1 MKRLPINPM
10 FPMLAL
16 FACAKL
22 SAQAL
27 PNPIMFV
34 TQFPIASD
42 FTTIGSTF
50 GNQLADTESAGRGG
64 DLYIRYP
71 DGSLRNLTA
80 EAGFGVIGLQG
91 ASAIGVRDPE
101 VSFDA
106 TKAIFS
112 MVIGAPNQFVYNEYY
127 WQLYEVTGL
136 GQGQTA
142 VITRVANQPANYNNI
157 QPAYL
162 SDGSVVFVSDRP
174 RSGQRHLYPQQDE
187 YESAPT
193 PTGLWKFNPNV
204 AGSLK
209 LMQHSP
215 SGSFDPV
222 VDSFGRVLFVRWDH
236 LQRDQQADV
245 SGNPSQNF
253 NWLTEAVDA
262 PFGPLAEVF
271 PEPRIANGGIATG
284 HTFNAFLPWM
294 IQQDGSAE
302 ETINH
307 IGRHELHGYFNRSFN
322 DDDNLVEFTP
332 GTRPNLNVV
341 RNMTQLA
348 LDPNTPGRLLAI
360 DPPEF
365 ATHGSGQIIAFS
377 APPGANPDGIQVSYL
392 THPSTG
398 GTVPGPEHTGHY
410 RNVMVLSD
418 GRVLAAH
425 ASAQGVAS
433 NLGTRAAPNPNHK
446 FRLRLLQNGA
456 GGYLTP
462 GTLLTSGISKN
473 ISYYDPDVL
482 VSYSQE
488 LWELSP
494 VEVRARSVP
503 PDSGE
508 PALAAPEVQAFA
520 AEQVNVA
527 AFKAD
532 IAARGLALL
541 VMRNV
546 TARDRADKQQPFNLR
561 VPGGTQSIGSGG
573 RIYDISHFQ
582 MLQGD
587 QIRGIGGTAA
597 PTPGRRVLANWMNLA
612 SLNLPNPGG
621 PVASVPIA
629 TDGSVAV
636 LVPSQRALTWQST
649 AANGTPVVRER
660 FWLTTQPGEIRTCDG
675 CHGVN
680 TANQAN
686 AGPALNSSLALRQL
700 LVRWKQQT
708 GEFRNG
714 FEN

>member
-1 MKRLPINPM
+1 MKSYIVFL
-10 FPMLAL
+10 LAL
-16 FACAKL
+16 LTGAQSA
-22 SAQAL
+22 AQAL

-34 TQFPIASD
+34 TQVPIPSD

-50 GNQLADTESAGRGG
+50 GNQSASMDSAGRGG

-80 EAGFGVIGLQG
+80 EAGFGMAGLQG
-91 ASAIGVRDPE
+91 ATAIGVRDPE

-112 MVIGAPNQFVYNEYY
+112 MAIGAPNQFVYNDYY

-136 GQGQTA
+136 AQNQTA

-162 SDGSVVFVSDRP
+162 SDGSIVFVSDRP
-174 RSGQRHLYPQQDE
+174 RSGERHLYPQQDE

-193 PTGLWKFNPNV
+193 PTGLWQLRPSAG

-209 LMQHSP
+209 LLQHSP

-222 VDSFGRVLFVRWDH
+222 LDSYGRLLYTRWDH

-245 SGNPSQNF
+245 SGNPSGNF
-253 NWLTEAVDA
+253 NWLSEAANA
-262 PFGPLAEVF
+262 PFGPLVEVF
-271 PEPRIANGGIATG
+271 PEPRISVGGNVNG
-284 HTFNAFLPWM
+284 HTLNTFLPWM
-294 IQQDGSAE
+294 IHQDGTAE
-302 ETINH
+302 ETVNH
-307 IGRHELHGYFNRSFN
+307 VGRHELHSYFNRSFN
-322 DDDNLVEFTP
+322 DDPNLVEFIP
-332 GTRPNLNVV
+332 GA
-341 RNMTQLA
+341 RNSARNITQLA
-348 LDPNTPGRLLAI
+348 LDPVTPGRFLAI

-365 ATHGSGQIIAFS
+365 ATHGSGQIIAFNG
-377 APPGANPDGIQVSYL
+377 APSVNPDAIQVSFL

-398 GTVPGPEHTGHY
+398 GTVPGPNHTGHY
-410 RNVMVLSD
+410 RNVLVLSD

-425 ASAQGVAS
+425 ASEQGVAS

-446 FRLRLLQNGA
+446 FRLRLLQAGGA
-456 GGYLTP
+456 GFLTP
-462 GTLLTSGISKN
+462 STLLTPGISKN

-494 VEVRARSVP
+494 VEVRARAVP
-503 PDSGE
+503 PSTNE
-508 PALAAPEVQAFA
+508 QPLAAPEVQAFA
-520 AEQVNVA
+520 AEQVSVA
-527 AFKAD
+527 TFKAD

-546 TARDRADKQQPFNLR
+546 TTRDRADKQQPYNLR
-561 VPGGTQSIGSGG
+561 VPGGVETIGSGG
-573 RIYDISHFQ
+573 RVYDISHFQ

-587 QIRGIGGTAA
+587 QIRGIGGSAS
-597 PTPGRRVLANWMNLA
+597 PTPGRRVLANWMHDPNLGT
-612 SLNLPNPGG
+612 LNLPNPGG
-621 PVASVPIA
+621 PIASVPIA
-629 TDGSVAV
+629 SDGSVAV

-649 AANGTPVVRER
+649 APNGTPVVRER
-660 FWLTTQPGEIRTCDG
+660 YWLTAQPGEIRTCDG

-680 TANQAN
+680 T
-686 AGPALNSSLALRQL
+686 NSQNNSAAASNSPIALRL
-700 LVRWKQQT
+700 LLARWKQQL

>member
-1 MKRLPINPM
+1 MKSCIAFL
-10 FPMLAL
+10 LAL
-16 FACAKL
+16 FASAQAE
-22 SAQAL
+22 AQAL
-27 PNPIMFV
+27 PNPILFV
-34 TQFPIASD
+34 TQMPIPSD

-50 GNQLADTESAGRGG
+50 GNQLASMDSAGRGG

-80 EAGFGVIGLQG
+80 EAGFGVTGLQG
-91 ASAIGVRDPE
+91 ATAIGVRDPE

-106 TKAIFS
+106 TKAVFS

-136 GQGQTA
+136 AQNQTA

-162 SDGSVVFVSDRP
+162 SDGSIVFVSDRP
-174 RSGQRHLYPQQDE
+174 RSGERHLYPQHDE

-193 PTGLWKFNPNV
+193 PTGLWQLRPNAG

-209 LMQHSP
+209 LLQHSP

-222 VDSFGRVLFVRWDH
+222 LDSFGRLLYTRWDH

-245 SGNPSQNF
+245 NGNPFGNF
-253 NWLTEAVDA
+253 NWLSEAANA
-262 PFGPLAEVF
+262 PIGPLVEVF
-271 PEPRIANGGIATG
+271 PEPRISLGGNVNG
-284 HTFNAFLPWM
+284 HTLNTFLPWM
-294 IQQDGSAE
+294 IHQDGTAE
-302 ETINH
+302 ETVNH
-307 IGRHELHGYFNRSFN
+307 VGRHELHSYFNRSFN
-322 DDDNLVEFTP
+322 DDPNLVEFNP
-332 GTRPNLNVV
+332 GN
-341 RNMTQLA
+341 RNSARNITQLA
-348 LDPNTPGRLLAI
+348 LDPVTPGRFLAI

-365 ATHGSGQIIAFS
+365 ATHASGQIIAFNG
-377 APPGANPDGIQVSYL
+377 APSVNPDAIQVSYL

-398 GTVPGPEHTGHY
+398 GTVPGPNHTGHY
-410 RNVMVLSD
+410 RNVLVLSD

-425 ASAQGVAS
+425 ATEQGVAS

-446 FRLRLLQNGA
+446 FRLRLLQAGA
-456 GGYLTP
+456 GGFLTP
-462 GTLLTSGISKN
+462 STLITPGISKN

-494 VEVRARSVP
+494 VEVRARAVP
-503 PDSGE
+503 PSTSE
-508 PALAAPEVQAFA
+508 QPLAAPEVQAFA
-520 AEQVNVA
+520 AEQVNVSN
-527 AFKAD
+527 FKAD

-546 TARDRADKQQPFNLR
+546 TTRDRADKQQPYNLR
-561 VPGGTQSIGSGG
+561 VPGGVETLGSGG
-573 RIYDISHFQ
+573 RVYDISHFQ

-587 QIRGIGGTAA
+587 QIRGIGGTAT
-597 PTPGRRVLANWMNLA
+597 PKPGRRVLANWMHDPNLGA
-612 SLNLPNPGG
+612 LNLPNPTG
-621 PVASVPIA
+621 PTASVPIA
-629 TDGSVAV
+629 SDGSVAV

-649 AANGTPVVRER
+649 APNGTPVVRER
-660 FWLTTQPGEIRTCDG
+660 YWLTAQPGEIRTCDG

-680 TANQAN
+680 T
-686 AGPALNSSLALRQL
+686 NSQNNSAAATNSPIALRL
-700 LVRWKQQT
+700 LLARWKQQL